1 MKTIPVK
8 ATAQVIDTEGVGFAG
23 GELEGKRPRVL
34 CAACRARLH
43 REANSP
49 RTLFQKTVQGVVQ
62 NLVQNLV
69 QNAVQNVGSGSGEG
83 QPAAGLRLAPPIC
96 FQCYRAEL
104 ERERALKEAG
114 ELDTASAER
123 FQSALPLEPVNHARL
138 ARLKVE
144 RRAVRASQ
152 AVASPY
158 VDRRR
163 QAQINARHV
172 LQRLAEG
179 LRARAVANDR
189 PASAGDL
196 RQAEMRLPEAW
207 LPFVASR

>member
-8 ATAQVIDTEGVGFAG
+8 ATAQVIDTEWVGFAG

-34 CAACRARLH
+34 CTACRARLQ
-43 REANSP
+43 REANGP
-49 RTLFQKTVQGVVQ
+49 RTVAERLDPGVDQG
-62 NLVQNLV
+62 
-69 QNAVQNVGSGSGEG
+69 G
-83 QPAAGLRLAPPIC
+83 PAAGPRSSPLC

-104 ERERALKEAG
+104 ERERALKAAG

-123 FQSALPLEPVNHARL
+123 FQSVLPIEPVNHARL
-138 ARLKVE
+138 TRLKVE
-144 RRAVRASQ
+144 RRAARARQ

-163 QAQINARHV
+163 QAQINARHI

-179 LRARAVANDR
+179 LRTRTVAQSR
-189 PASAGDL
+189 PGGPGDS
-196 RQAEMRLPEAW
+196 RQVDLQLPEAW

>member
-8 ATAQVIDTEGVGFAG
+8 ATAQVIDTEWVGFAG

-34 CAACRARLH
+34 CAPCRARLQ
-43 REANSP
+43 REANGP
-49 RTLFQKTVQGVVQ
+49 RTVSQWVSQCVSQGVDQESVVK
-62 NLVQNLV
+62 NGP
-69 QNAVQNVGSGSGEG
+69 ATGSRSSS
-83 QPAAGLRLAPPIC
+83 PLC

-104 ERERALKEAG
+104 ERERAFRAAG

-123 FQSALPLEPVNHARL
+123 FQGALPLEPVNHARL
-138 ARLKVE
+138 TRLKVE
-144 RRAVRASQ
+144 RRAARARQ

-179 LRARAVANDR
+179 LRARTIAQIR
-189 PASAGDL
+189 PGGVGDA
-196 RQAEMRLPEAW
+196 RQVGVQLPEAW
-207 LPFVASR
+207 LPFAASR